1 MYGTTSAE
9 IIIFKKRN
17 KLNSHIFGE
26 PMDEITTPLKRLRKN
41 IFQSCY
47 T

>member
-26 PMDEITTPLKRLRKN
+26 PSILN
-41 IFQSCY
+41 QIFDLLV
-47 T
+47 